1 MIKIAENIAN
11 ETTSKRILKEVLKKG
26 QNLVSGIKPVV
37 KHIVLYGEIKEEKFY
52 KNEKDED
59 STKPIVVFDGNTEP
73 MDLITHIPV
82 LCQRNEI
89 KYFFVN
95 DKKWIANKTCVFLE
109 DIEEEKYNK
118 IIKDF

>member
-26 QNLVSGIKPVV
+26 EGLISGIKPVV
-37 KHIVLYGEIKEEKFY
+37 KNIISYGDIKEEKFY
-52 KNEKDED
+52 KNEKDEEL
-59 STKPIVVFDGNTEP
+59 SKPIVVFDGNTEP
-73 MDLITHIPV
+73 MDLITHIPI

-95 DKKWIANKTCVFLE
+95 DKKWIANKTCVFLKN
-109 DIEEEKYNK
+109 IEVEKYNK
-118 IIKDF
+118 IIKDL